1 MTEQNPPT
9 SPDPE
14 EPTPTPDDGAVQGGD
29 VAAHEP
35 AEPPTEPVVG
45 PTTGSTTGPTPG
57 ATGATETTA
66 VPAATAGGDTPIDEG
81 DVVEPPPPPARSG
94 RGRIIA
100 IVAAIIVVVLVVAGL
115 GAYFAL
121 RPTNHKITTPA
132 TAGSMKRDTAR
143 EQTLSS
149 QLKQA
154 EQQFKT
160 QGQSKCA
167 TIRYV
172 KSAVYNQADAK
183 RGPQGSLVFLGAKL
197 SKEQTPT
204 KWTSCFSKLAKSNG
218 LTVSKIDP
226 NDGNASAVCAS
237 VTSPQKVA
245 ICGWA
250 TKDTIGE
257 LVPTVP
263 GYDSQQLSKIMLAL
277 RNDVEQPE

>member
-29 VAAHEP
+29 VAAHQP
-35 AEPPTEPVVG
+35 AE
-45 PTTGSTTGPTPG
+45 TPG
-57 ATGATETTA
+57 ETPGGASAEPTHEPTHEPTETTTA
-66 VPAATAGGDTPIDEG
+66 TTAIPPATDGEEVP
-81 DVVEPPPPPARSG
+81 PPPPPARSG
-94 RGRIIA
+94 RRRIIA
-100 IVAAIIVVVLVVAGL
+100 IVAAVIVVILVVAGL

-121 RPTNHKITTPA
+121 RSTSHKITTPA

-143 EQTLSS
+143 EQALSS

-172 KSAVYNQADAK
+172 RSAVYNQADSK

-197 SKEQTPT
+197 SKEQTPS

-218 LTVSKIDP
+218 LTVSKINP
-226 NDGNASAVCAS
+226 NDGDARAVCAS
-237 VTSPQKVA
+237 VTTPQKVA

-263 GYDSQQLSKIMLAL
+263 GYDSKQLAKLMLAL